1 MARALRAWERMRP
14 RLQWALGALTMTKG
28 MAHGLE
34 VAATTVGALVVVTSL
49 VPVVAVWLAVLGARR
64 NPQPLSRP
72 RPAR

>member
-1 MARALRAWERMRP
+1 MRP
-14 RLQWALGALTMTKG
+14 RLQWALGALTLTTKG

-34 VAATTVGALVVVTSL
+34 VAATTVSALVVVTSL

-64 NPQPLSRP
+64 DRDPLNRP